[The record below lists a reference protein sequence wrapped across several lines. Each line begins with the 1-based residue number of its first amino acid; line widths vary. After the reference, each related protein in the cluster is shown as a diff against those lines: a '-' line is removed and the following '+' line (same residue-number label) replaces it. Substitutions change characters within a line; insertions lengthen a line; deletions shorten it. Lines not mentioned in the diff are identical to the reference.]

1 MKPLLYGYRYCLNE
15 LSIKKNKGLYYSLY
29 DETKLKNI
37 KNRYYPGNDTKLNSV
52 FYEIFNHFKYQP
64 NEGCFVCLCDNLY
77 YHYISSGFPGLN
89 EVGKICPKCKKN
101 IGAIKKGKDIIMV
114 KRNKYYRIFKDK
126 EEMKK
131 INKSKLEEINCMTL
145 EELNKYMT
153 NIFKSEKGIYISDKI
168 SFKNENKILRNLDQI
183 SFRLLNFILYSHL
196 FFARL
201 TKNSNEYDKLLSKEI
216 ILEERLTECWNSLE
230 KELKKVNIYSIGK
243 FMNYIFVNLYPILNN
258 VENIDDYTE
267 LIDFEDKL
275 KTEIQSC
282 ITNFEQYYL
291 NLEKEGDKNSLI
303 NLINEKYSYENY
315 QKDYPFYNFFY
326 YTSYL
331 DEAYINNNLNGNK
344 YTILKKYLENKI
356 KPDKYK
362 YLVDNICIFNNTLNL
377 MSHRYFNNISK
388 DRAEEITLKE

>member
-1 MKPLLYGYRYCLNE
+1 M
-15 LSIKKNKGLYYSLY
+15 
-29 DETKLKNI
+29 
-37 KNRYYPGNDTKLNSV
+37 
-52 FYEIFNHFKYQP
+52 
-64 NEGCFVCLCDNLY
+64 CDNLY

-126 EEMKK
+126 KKKKK

-153 NIFKSEKGIYISDKI
+153 NIFKSENGIYIFDKI
-168 SFKNENKILRNLDQI
+168 SFKNENKIFRNLDQI

-267 LIDFEDKL
+267 L
-275 KTEIQSC
+275 
-282 ITNFEQYYL
+282 
-291 NLEKEGDKNSLI
+291 
-303 NLINEKYSYENY
+303 
-315 QKDYPFYNFFY
+315 
-326 YTSYL
+326 
-331 DEAYINNNLNGNK
+331 
-344 YTILKKYLENKI
+344 
-356 KPDKYK
+356 
-362 YLVDNICIFNNTLNL
+362 
-377 MSHRYFNNISK
+377 
-388 DRAEEITLKE
+388 